1 MKMRVSIPVIL
12 ESAEELERRLSTE
25 KRARLRERL
34 QALWMLKSGQF
45 DTREAVADALG
56 VHRHTIT
63 RWLTKYRRGGLD
75 ELLTIRTR
83 PNRQRVV
90 PARVM
95 RALEEALRSHPEQFA
110 SFRDVQS
117 WITDHFGLNVKYKTI
132 YRLVRYELG
141 IRVGKRVP
149 LSADRTNGFAEAPAQ
164 PRTRTSSDR
173 APNETP
179 PRPAGPVARRG
190 QGSET

>member
-1 MKMRVSIPVIL
+1 MTMRVSIPFIL
-12 ESAEELERRLSTE
+12 ESAEELERRLLTE
-25 KRARLRERL
+25 KRPRLSERL
-34 QALWMLKSGQF
+34 KALWMLKSGQF

-83 PNRQRVV
+83 PNRRRVV

-95 RALEEALRSHPEQFA
+95 RALEQALRSHPEQFA
-110 SFRDVQS
+110 SFRDVQA
-117 WITDHFGLNVKYKTI
+117 WIQDRHGLNVKYKTI

-141 IRVGKRVP
+141 IRVGRRAA
-149 LSADRTNGFAEAPAQ
+149 LSADGNHRFGEASALARSEARP
-164 PRTRTSSDR
+164 DR
-173 APNETP
+173 PPTEA
-179 PRPAGPVARRG
+179 PRPAGNVSRHG
-190 QGSET
+190 QGSEP